1 MEFNFTESKD
11 WFTLNLANKVKYLL
25 LKGQFSPNFTS
36 LVKYV
41 KYFINSMESKELFIL
56 HSANLLS

>member
-1 MEFNFTESKD
+1 MESKD
-11 WFTLNLANKVKYLL
+11 WFTLNLANKVKHLL
-25 LKGQFSPNFTS
+25 FKGQFSLNFIN
-36 LVKYV
+36 LVKYA